1 VRKLSYVSLDN
12 KRDLETWFDDLCE
25 SARAMVRRTGGH
37 GATAEGIIKTM
48 FTMIGRNDYYLL
60 ICVDAE
66 THEFLGFLHA
76 ILTTY
81 DVPYWVDFLALYTKP
96 GVAKQAKN
104 EVFEMLCAWARSMGA
119 VRIMTT
125 VTRSPLR
132 FYKWFHKPL
141 GFTFAG
147 VLLEVKI

>member
-1 VRKLSYVSLDN
+1 MRKLSYIILNN
-12 KRDLETWFDDLCE
+12 KQDLEFYFDELCNG
-25 SARAMVRRTGGH
+25 AHAMVRRTGGH

-48 FTMIGRNDYYLL
+48 FTMIGRSDYYLL
-60 ICVDAE
+60 ICIDAE
-66 THEFLGFLHA
+66 TQEFLGFLHA
-76 ILTTY
+76 ILITF
-81 DVPYWVDFLALYTKP
+81 DNPYWVDFLALYTKP

-104 EVFEMLCAWARSMGA
+104 EVFEMLCAWARSVGA
-119 VRIMTT
+119 TRIMTT
-125 VTRSPLR
+125 VTRSPLH